1 MVNVMFVDITT
12 VLMNH
17 KLEKNIQKVWYGAS
31 RHKLFSYKT
40 AISVRPVV

>member
-12 VLMNH
+12 VLMNR

-31 RHKLFSYKT
+31 KHKLLSYKT
-40 AISVRPVV
+40 AISVRRVL